1 MKKNEITK
9 ILDDKNLKKTTVR
22 VEVMKAITSTD
33 NALSQPS
40 IEKKMK
46 GEAYRVTV
54 YRVLKDL
61 EAKGLIHKTYD
72 KSGTALFSIND
83 NQSKKGKLAEHAH
96 VYFYNTT
103 NKKTT
108 KMENMSL
115 SGLKLPKGIKP
126 EEVSIIVSG
135 KK

>member
-1 MKKNEITK
+1 MKKNEIVQV
-9 ILDDKNLKKTTVR
+9 LDDNNLKKTNIR
-22 VEVMKAITSTD
+22 VEVLKAITSTD

-61 EAKGLIHKTYD
+61 EENGLIHKTYD
-72 KSGTALFSIND
+72 HSGTALFSIND
-83 NQSKKGKLAEHAH
+83 NKTKKGKLAEKAH
-96 VYFYNTT
+96 VYFYNTAT
-103 NKKTT
+103 KKTS
-108 KMENMSL
+108 KLENMLL
-115 SGLKLPKGIKP
+115 SGIKLPKGVKA
-126 EEVSIIVSG
+126 EEVSIIITG